1 MSPTSG
7 ATGRRWPLRVG
18 AGLALVAVI
27 AVIVAV
33 VLVTGSS
40 PTPSAASPTGSG
52 SVSVQ
57 RRNLVLTDTESGTI
71 GYSNPQTV
79 YDRLSGTIT
88 WLPQV
93 GQRIGRGQALFRVDG
108 QPVPLLYG
116 ATPAFRSLSADDS
129 AGPDIEQLNRNLIAL
144 GFNPGGIVDDD
155 IWQLATTLGVE
166 QFQASL
172 GETET
177 GVLELGQV
185 VFLPGVQLVASLDG
199 SVGATGGGGGS
210 SASAGSAG
218 GASSGASTPLAP
230 AGPEFVG
237 LVLGLGKHGDT
248 PGPTTAPG
256 KPPAPASPGHPAPST
271 SQSPGSAHHARA
283 RERQRSASAAE
294 RELAA
299 LTALLKAETAQ
310 LRAQSAALRAAKAAA
325 HSAAHASTGKSTTT
339 SGGGSSAAGGGA
351 SDGGSATGGASPTA
365 VLETTSPRLVV
376 TVDLPASAQGEAQ
389 VGDRVTVE
397 LPAGSTVGGT
407 VTAVSRIAVSSSGS
421 GSGGG
426 SGGGGGS
433 GSGSG
438 PGSGSSGATS
448 SVPVTISLHG
458 HLRAAGLDQAAV
470 SVNFTQQRADNVL
483 SVPVTALLAV
493 PGGSY
498 VLQEASAPHTMI
510 PVQTGLFA
518 AGYVQVSGPGL
529 YSGLSVTASQG

>member
-1 MSPTSG
+1 MSTTSG
-7 ATGRRWPLRVG
+7 STGRRWRLRLG
-18 AGLALVAVI
+18 AGLALAAVTV
-27 AVIVAV
+27 VIVVA

-52 SVSVQ
+52 SVSVE

-129 AGPDIEQLNRNLIAL
+129 AGADIEQLNRNLIVL

-155 IWQLATTLGVE
+155 IWQPATTLGVE

-185 VFLPGVQLVASLDG
+185 VFLPGVQLVAALDG
-199 SVGATGGGGGS
+199 SVGATGGGGGGGAS
-210 SASAGSAG
+210 SSSAGSG
-218 GASSGASTPLAP
+218 GGTSSGASTHLAP
-230 AGPEFVG
+230 ARPEFVG

-248 PGPTTAPG
+248 PGPSAAPS
-256 KPPAPASPGHPAPST
+256 KPPAPASPGRPAPST
-271 SQSPGSAHHARA
+271 AQPPASRHHARA
-283 RERQRSASAAE
+283 GGRQRRASESE

-299 LTALLKAETAQ
+299 LTALLRAETAQ
-310 LRAQSAALRAAKAAA
+310 LRAQSAALRAAKTAAQ
-325 HSAAHASTGKSTTT
+325 SAAHASTSTSTSPSA
-339 SGGGSSAAGGGA
+339 SGGGSSAA
-351 SDGGSATGGASPTA
+351 GGSATGGASPTA

-376 TVDLPASAQGEAQ
+376 TVDLPASAQSEAQ

-397 LPAGSTVGGT
+397 LPAGNAVGGAI
-407 VTAVSRIAVSSSGS
+407 TAVSRIAVSSSGS

-426 SGGGGGS
+426 GGAGGS

-438 PGSGSSGATS
+438 SGSGGATS
-448 SVPVTISLHG
+448 SVPVTISMHG

-470 SVNFTQQRADNVL
+470 SVNFTQQRANNVL

-493 PGGSY
+493 PGSNY
-498 VLQEASAPHTMI
+498 VLQEASTPHKMI

-529 YSGLSVTASQG
+529 YPGLSVTASQG

>member
-1 MSPTSG
+1 VSTAPGPTR
-7 ATGRRWPLRVG
+7 RRWPLRLG

-40 PTPSAASPTGSG
+40 PTSSAASPTGSG

-88 WLPQV
+88 WLTQV

-116 ATPAFRSLSADDS
+116 ATPAFRSLSADDA

-155 IWQLATTLGVE
+155 IWQPATTLGVE

-172 GETET
+172 GEAET
-177 GVLELGQV
+177 GVLDLGEV

-199 SVGATGGGGGS
+199 SVGATGGGGGT

-218 GASSGASTPLAP
+218 GASSGASTQLAP
-230 AGPEFVG
+230 ARPEFVG

-248 PGPTTAPG
+248 PGPSESPS

-271 SQSPGSAHHARA
+271 SQSPGRPRHARA
-283 RERQRSASAAE
+283 PGRQRRASEAE

-310 LRAQSAALRAAKAAA
+310 LRAQSAALRAAKTAT
-325 HSAAHASTGKSTTT
+325 HSAAHASTSKSTTI

-351 SDGGSATGGASPTA
+351 SDGGSPTGGASPTA

-376 TVDLPASAQGEAQ
+376 TVDLPTSAQSEAQ
-389 VGDRVTVE
+389 VGDHVTVE
-397 LPAGSTVGGT
+397 LPAGSTVGGAI
-407 VTAVSRIAVSSSGS
+407 TAVSRIAVSSSGS

-426 SGGGGGS
+426 SGSGS

-438 PGSGSSGATS
+438 PGSGSSGASS
-448 SVPVTISLHG
+448 SVPVTITLHG

-498 VLQEASAPHTMI
+498 VLQEASAPHRMI